1 MSTKKKS
8 VFKAGIWYTISN
20 FLVKGITFL
29 TMPLFTRIM
38 SSDDI
43 GLFSNI
49 SSWFNILA
57 IVTTFEIY
65 SSISIARFDYK
76 DNLDEYVSSSLFLST
91 IITSI
96 FYILVL
102 IFHNFF
108 ENLFSMNFITLNL
121 IFIYLLVYP
130 SIQMYQI
137 KNQINYNY
145 LPTIIIS
152 IINAILSTIGAVFL
166 VLIMKN
172 KLMGRVYGY
181 FIPLIVTSLFIYIL
195 LLKKGKKVRKKYW
208 VYALKISF
216 PLIWHLLAGYLLSSS
231 DKIMIT
237 KLISPNA
244 TALYSV
250 SYTVSMVV
258 SILWTSMNN
267 AWAPWAYE
275 KMDKKDYESL
285 KNNSKPYTILF
296 IVIAFMFM
304 LVTPELLL
312 IMGGKYYLQAKYV
325 MPPVMLGYIFQFV
338 YSLYVNIEF
347 YHKRQRDI
355 AIGTIIAAIVNII
368 LNFIFL
374 PKFGYIAAAYTTLIG
389 YILLFLIHFLFVKK
403 LNCTSWYDTNFF
415 IKMLLLSTIY
425 SFLCNILYNF
435 NTLRYILIIAIF
447 IYIIFI
453 ILKNVEV
460 IVKLLKEKDYKALAK
475 IVFRKKVIS

>member
-1 MSTKKKS
+1 MNTK
-8 VFKAGIWYTISN
+8 VLKAGIWYTISN

-29 TMPLFTRIM
+29 TMPIFTRIM
-38 SSDDI
+38 SSNDI
-43 GLFSNI
+43 GLFSNVT
-49 SSWFNILA
+49 SWFNILA

-76 DNLDEYVSSSLFLST
+76 ENLDEYISSSLFLST
-91 IITSI
+91 IITSL
-96 FYILVL
+96 FYIFVL

-108 ENLFSMNFITLNL
+108 ENIFSMNFITLNI

-145 LPTIIIS
+145 ISTIVIS
-152 IINAILSTIGAVFL
+152 MINAIVSTVGAVIL

-172 KLMGRVYGY
+172 KLMGRVYGH
-181 FIPLIVTSLFIYIL
+181 FIPLIITSLFVYIL

-208 VYALKISF
+208 KYALKISF

-237 KLISPNA
+237 KLISPDA

-250 SYTVSMVV
+250 SYTISMIV

-267 AWAPWAYE
+267 AWSPLAYE
-275 KMDKKDYESL
+275 KMDKKDYSSL
-285 KNNSKPYTILF
+285 KSSSKPYTVLF
-296 IVIAFMFM
+296 IIIAFMFM

-347 YHKRQRDI
+347 YHKKQRDI
-355 AIGTIIAAIVNII
+355 AIGTIIAAITNII
-368 LNFIFL
+368 LNFIFI

-389 YILLFLIHFLFVKK
+389 YILLFLIHYLFVKK

-415 IKMLLLSTIY
+415 IKILSLSTVY
-425 SFLCNILYNF
+425 SFICNILYNF
-435 NTLRYILIIAIF
+435 NILRYILIIAVITYTIF
-447 IYIIFI
+447 IV
-453 ILKNVEV
+453 LRNRKA
-460 IVKLLKEKDYKALAK
+460 IVKIIKEKDYETLMK
-475 IVFRKKVIS
+475 IIFRKKVIN